1 MRLGETIKSHRKKSG
16 WTLTELS
23 DLCEI
28 SVAQLSKLENNKSNP
43 SIESLQKLAEAFHVP
58 VSALTLTTEV
68 PPPAPVMC
76 GEGYVVRVLA
86 RGEENV
92 TARYLVQDQR
102 FRMQPMVL
110 TIPPR
115 MMTEDKRSH
124 VSDEFFYVLK
134 GKVRFVYCPDLI
146 YEMNE
151 GDFLYY
157 DAVVAHHW
165 ENPSDEESR
174 LLLFSASAAM

>member
-1 MRLGETIKSHRKKSG
+1 MFSYDENYCRRKIGGLYLEAWRNDKEPSEKSG

-124 VSDEFFYVLK
+124 VSDEFFMY
-134 GKVRFVYCPDLI
+134 
-146 YEMNE
+146 
-151 GDFLYY
+151 
-157 DAVVAHHW
+157 
-165 ENPSDEESR
+165 
-174 LLLFSASAAM
+174 

>member
-68 PPPAPVMC
+68 PPPHQLCAVKGMSYVCWHAVRKMSLPVIWS
-76 GEGYVVRVLA
+76 RI
-86 RGEENV
+86 RG
-92 TARYLVQDQR
+92 L
-102 FRMQPMVL
+102 
-110 TIPPR
+110 
-115 MMTEDKRSH
+115 
-124 VSDEFFYVLK
+124 
-134 GKVRFVYCPDLI
+134 GC
-146 YEMNE
+146 
-151 GDFLYY
+151 
-157 DAVVAHHW
+157 
-165 ENPSDEESR
+165 SR
-174 LLLFSASAAM
+174 WY